1 MGNEAEKEKQS
12 LEAGIKKHSKER
24 EQLEREILAFLNE
37 SSSKEGTTTKPGC
50 PLKHGLACVLAT
62 VHENIPR
69 ATPADFFSDGLTIWI
84 AGEPGL
90 KIRNIRSNPNV
101 AVGIYHPMDHS
112 TLNRSLQIQGT
123 ATLINLSN
131 DRDEFMKR
139 GKMFGIYAGA
149 KKILGEMFQSKNLS
163 PENLE
168 EEVMKALKRFNLIR
182 IEPDTIIFLSIDPVK
197 GTEKDTWQREDLQ
210 RTEQ

>member
-12 LEAGIKKHSKER
+12 LEAGIKKHSKSR
-24 EQLEREILAFLNE
+24 EQVEKEILEFLNE

-90 KIRNIRSNPNV
+90 KIRNIRSNPKV

-112 TLNRSLQIQGT
+112 TLNRSLQVQGT
-123 ATLINLSN
+123 ATLITLNT

-139 GKMFGIYAGA
+139 VKMFGIYAGA
-149 KKILGEMFQSKNLS
+149 NKILGEMFQSKNLS

-182 IEPDTIIFLSIDPVK
+182 IAPDAITFLSIDPVK
-197 GTEKDTWQREDLQ
+197 GTEKDTWQREDIL